1 MQGASVNGSANYEHF
16 QETKEDEEKREN
28 PQLRSLEYSL
38 KFHNFS
44 SYFVFPRIM
53 QWQFGWA

>member
-1 MQGASVNGSANYEHF
+1 MQDASVKGPANYEHF
-16 QETKEDEEKREN
+16 QETKGDEEKREN

-53 QWQFGWA
+53 Q